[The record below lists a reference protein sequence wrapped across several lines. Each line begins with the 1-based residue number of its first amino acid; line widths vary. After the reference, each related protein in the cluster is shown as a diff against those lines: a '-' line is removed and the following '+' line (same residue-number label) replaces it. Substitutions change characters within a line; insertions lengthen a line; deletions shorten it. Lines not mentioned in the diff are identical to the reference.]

1 MKAISMCAVFLLML
15 ATAIPAA
22 SAGGDPAAGKDVF
35 KKHCA
40 ICHGPNGEGN
50 GPMAK
55 AYNLTPPALSSK
67 EVQALSDAE
76 IHTIVLKGKGKM
88 KPVEGV
94 NDVDIANVTAFVR
107 TLAKK

>member
-1 MKAISMCAVFLLML
+1 MKALYAVMFLALL
-15 ATAIPAA
+15 AAPAA
-22 SAGGDPAAGKDVF
+22 FAGAGDATAGKDVF

-40 ICHGPNGEGN
+40 ICHGPTGEGN

-67 EVQALSDAE
+67 DVQALSDSE
-76 IHTIVLKGKGKM
+76 IHAVIVKGKGKM
-88 KPVEGV
+88 KPVDKITNEE
-94 NDVDIANVTAFVR
+94 IANVIAYVR

>member
-1 MKAISMCAVFLLML
+1 MKASYAVLILALL
-15 ATAIPAA
+15 AAPAA
-22 SAGGDPAAGKDVF
+22 LAAGGDATVGKDVF

-40 ICHGPNGEGN
+40 ICHGPTGEGN

-67 EVQALSDAE
+67 DVQALSDSE
-76 IHTIVLKGKGKM
+76 IHTVVVKGKGKM
-88 KPVEGV
+88 KPVDKITDEEITSV
-94 NDVDIANVTAFVR
+94 IAYVR

>member
-1 MKAISMCAVFLLML
+1 MKALSAVLFLALL
-15 ATAIPAA
+15 AAPAA
-22 SAGGDPAAGKDVF
+22 FAAGDATVGKDVF

-40 ICHGPNGEGN
+40 ICHGPTGEGN

-67 EVQALSDAE
+67 DVKALSDSE
-76 IHTIVLKGKGKM
+76 IRTVVLKGKGKM
-88 KPVEGV
+88 KPVDKITDEEIT
-94 NDVDIANVTAFVR
+94 NAIAYVR